1 MTVLLVGIAM
11 VVSPPPEPAPELIPG
26 VRVEPGIVE
35 FDARVAIDANHPSTP
50 DVYLEML
57 VTAPDS
63 REHESLLVAQIR
75 PSNLHAGLLAAGFEP
90 GSPVRRRG
98 GAIRAARGD
107 RVRVLVR
114 VEHDGDAAGAEEAN
128 DAWRPLTSW
137 IIDDD
142 REHRVADDQ
151 RWSGLVFAGSTID
164 ENGYAADRAGT
175 IASLTPFGT
184 EVVSPVWTVSPQ
196 ASVDTPEWI
205 ADNDRVPE
213 QSTRVRVRIVAV
225 GDAEGR
231 ELDEKLPEAPEKG
244 TRKGTEKGSEH
255 PERIDI
261 DDG

>member
-1 MTVLLVGIAM
+1 MTVLLVVIAAL
-11 VVSPPPEPAPELIPG
+11 SLQTPEPAPELVPG
-26 VRVEPGIVE
+26 VRVEPGVVS
-35 FDARVAIDANHPSTP
+35 FGARVAIDCHHPSTP

-63 REHESLLVAQIR
+63 REHESLLVSDIR

-90 GSPVRRRG
+90 GAPVRRRD

-114 VEHDGDAAGAEEAN
+114 IGDDGDGAGAGDED
-128 DAWRPLTSW
+128 DAWWPLVSW

-142 REHRVADDQ
+142 REHRVTDDE
-151 RWSGLVFAGSTID
+151 RWSGLVFSGSTID
-164 ENGYAADRAGT
+164 ANGYAADRAGT

-205 ADNDRVPE
+205 ADNERVPE
-213 QSTRVRVRIVAV
+213 QGTRVRVRIVV
-225 GDAEGR
+225 GGAAEGDGQR
-231 ELDEKLPEAPEKG
+231 ERSPESQENGAEKD
-244 TRKGTEKGSEH
+244 SEH
-255 PERIDI
+255 PQRIDI